1 LEGRPDQ
8 YLVIAR
14 KKNQEW
20 WIGGI
25 TGDSARVLKLR
36 PVLFDEDGADAHWKL
51 TLYQDDL
58 NQPFNPNGILIRTM
72 NADRNTVLEIPMA
85 SGGGFVIK
93 LQKQ

>member
-1 LEGRPDQ
+1 
-8 YLVIAR
+8 VFAR

-36 PVLFDEDGADAHWKL
+36 PVPIDEDGAAAQWKL

-58 NQPFNPNGILIRTM
+58 NLPFNPNGVQVRIM
-72 NADRNTVLEIPMA
+72 KADRNTLLEIPMA
-85 SGGGFVIK
+85 SGGGFAIK